1 MFYAMYKEFVGYS
14 LVRRLTCGVVIHTET
29 DGVDIGIRFQHL
41 KQHLIPDTAGGSV
54 AVAAPIFLVKRNK
67 GKHIY
72 GSLKQIERVVFSGPV
87 EAITGIAAFR
97 IAFVGALTACSSF
110 MSVSGNAV
118 FIVTDE
124 DGVVVIGGFIN
135 HSLMHKGGQHLPVY
149 SSAVKQI
156 GIHTPHII
164 IFRRKG
170 ERLRRLSLDRLG
182 LRKCTAVIAE
192 QKIDGLRKVH
202 VIKSTDEVYG
212 VAADAFV
219 LMKPQVSSDRNLFRA
234 VTPHIFLAGAFEA
247 FTLALQE
254 CDQVCLPGRFLL
266 CGCKVNVFG

>member
-1 MFYAMYKEFVGYS
+1 MTS
-14 LVRRLTCGVVIHTET
+14 PILLV
-29 DGVDIGIRFQHL
+29 Q
-41 KQHLIPDTAGGSV
+41 
-54 AVAAPIFLVKRNK
+54 RNK
-67 GKHIY
+67 GQHIY
-72 GSLKQIERVVFSGPV
+72 GSLKEIERVVFSGPV
-87 EAITGIAAFR
+87 EAVTGIAAFR

-110 MSVSGNAV
+110 VCVSGNAM
-118 FIVTDE
+118 FIVADE
-124 DGVVVIGGFIN
+124 DGVVVIGGFID
-135 HSLMHKGGQHLPVY
+135 HSLMHKGRKHLPVY

-164 IFRRKG
+164 IFRRKC
-170 ERLRRLSLDRLG
+170 ERLRRLSLYRLG
-182 LRKCTAVIAE
+182 SLNCAAVIAE

-202 VIKSTDEVYG
+202 VVKAADKVNG

-254 CDQVCLPGRFLL
+254 CDQVCLPGSFLL
-266 CGCKVNVFG
+266 LGCKVNVFG